1 MEDSKDNKDK
11 KDPREED
18 PGKSTE
24 TFEDVEKELNRDTN
38 FAKKI
43 NRPPKQGEENGG
55 GSNENE

>member
-1 MEDSKDNKDK
+1 MENKKENKDE
-11 KDPREED
+11 RQED

-24 TFEDVEKELNRDTN
+24 TYEDVEKELNRDTN

-55 GSNENE
+55 GNEDNGE